1 MDIICLER
9 KCKRLQSTYI
19 SGNGECMNIYDVS
32 EKAGVSIATVSR
44 VLNGNAN
51 VSEKTRQ
58 KVLDVME
65 KCGYT
70 PNAFARG
77 LGLNTMKTIGLLCT
91 DSSNVFQAKAI
102 SYIEQQLQEAGY
114 DSILCCSGYELES
127 KKKCMN
133 LLLNKKVDAI
143 ILISSHFVYATKE
156 ENQYIAD
163 AGAQVP
169 VMILNGEVDAPNVY
183 GVLTDD
189 MACVYKAV
197 TKLYED
203 GLRRILYF
211 YHSNSYSGKKKL
223 EGYEKGIED
232 FKLEKDENL
241 RQFYEASLQEI
252 PKMAEYLLELWESGV
267 RFEGIMTSDDELALG
282 ALKFA
287 KLAGLKV
294 PEQLSVIGY
303 SNSMLATSGV
313 LELTS
318 VDIRLEKVCQ
328 HLISNLLRLFDGEEI
343 PQQAYFS
350 GELIE
355 RETTL

>member
-1 MDIICLER
+1 
-9 KCKRLQSTYI
+9 
-19 SGNGECMNIYDVS
+19 MNIYDIS

-65 KCGYT
+65 KYGYT
-70 PNAFARG
+70 PNVFARG

-91 DSSNVFQAKAI
+91 DSSNIFQAKAI
-102 SYIEQQLQEAGY
+102 SYIEQQLHESGY
-114 DSILCCSGYELES
+114 DSILCCSGYELEN

-143 ILISSHFVYATKE
+143 ILISSHFVYGTKE
-156 ENQYIAD
+156 ENQYIID

-189 MACVYKAV
+189 AACVYKAV
-197 TKLYED
+197 AKLAED
-203 GLRRILYF
+203 GAKRILHF
-211 YHSNSYSGKKKL
+211 YHSNSYSGKKKM
-223 EGYEKGIED
+223 EGYRKGIQEYQLEND
-232 FKLEKDENL
+232 EKLL
-241 RQFYEASLQEI
+241 QYYEASLQDI
-252 PKMAEYLLELWESGV
+252 PKMADYLMELWNSGV
-267 RFEGIMTSDDELALG
+267 KFDGIITSDDELALG
-282 ALKFA
+282 AVKFA
-287 KLAGLKV
+287 KLAGLKI
-294 PEQLSVIGY
+294 PEELSIIGY
-303 SNSMLATSGV
+303 SNSMLATCGV

-318 VDIRLEKVCQ
+318 VDIRLEKLCQ
-328 HLISNLLRLFDGEEI
+328 HLIGSLLRVFDGEEI
-343 PQQAYFS
+343 PQQAYFT

-355 RETTL
+355 RETTR

>member
-1 MDIICLER
+1 
-9 KCKRLQSTYI
+9 
-19 SGNGECMNIYDVS
+19 MNIYDIS

-44 VLNGNAN
+44 VLNGNTN
-51 VSEKTRQ
+51 VSEKTRK

-65 KCGYT
+65 KYGYT
-70 PNAFARG
+70 PNVFARG

-102 SYIEQQLQEAGY
+102 SYIEQQLHSAGY

-143 ILISSHFVYATKE
+143 ILISSHFVYGTKE
-156 ENQYIAD
+156 ENQYIID

-189 MACVYKAV
+189 AACVYKAV
-197 TKLYED
+197 VKLAED
-203 GLRRILYF
+203 GAQRILHF
-211 YHSNSYSGKKKL
+211 YHSNSYSGKKKI
-223 EGYEKGIED
+223 EGYRKAIKEY
-232 FKLEKDENL
+232 KLEKDEKL
-241 RQFYEASLQEI
+241 MQYYKDSLQDI
-252 PKMAEYLLELWESGV
+252 PKMADYLINLWESGV
-267 RFEGIMTSDDELALG
+267 QFDGVITSDDELALG
-282 ALKFA
+282 AVKFA
-287 KLAGLKV
+287 KHAGLKI
-294 PEQLSVIGY
+294 PEDLAIIGY
-303 SNSMLATSGV
+303 SNSMLATCGV

-318 VDIRLEKVCQ
+318 VDIRLEKLCQ
-328 HLISNLLRLFDGEEI
+328 HLISSLLRVFDGEEI
-343 PQQAYFS
+343 PQQAYFT

-355 RETTL
+355 RETTKH

>member
-1 MDIICLER
+1 
-9 KCKRLQSTYI
+9 
-19 SGNGECMNIYDVS
+19 MNIYDIS

-51 VSEKTRQ
+51 VSEKTRK

-65 KCGYT
+65 KYGYT

-77 LGLNTMKTIGLLCT
+77 LGLNSMKTIGLLCT

-143 ILISSHFVYATKE
+143 ILISSHFVYATTE

-163 AGAQVP
+163 AGTQVP

-189 MACVYKAV
+189 AACVHKAAA
-197 TKLYED
+197 KLAGE
-203 GLRRILYF
+203 GIRRILYF

-223 EGYEKGIED
+223 EGYRRGVEEFHLEQDEK
-232 FKLEKDENL
+232 LL
-241 RQFYEASLQEI
+241 QFYEASLQDI
-252 PKMAEYLLELWESGV
+252 PKMAEYLEELWKDGL
-267 RFEGIMTSDDELALG
+267 RFQGMITSDDELALG

-287 KLAGLKV
+287 KSAGLRV
-294 PEQLSVIGY
+294 PEDLSVIGY
-303 SNSMLATSGV
+303 SNSMLATSGI

-318 VDIRLEKVCQ
+318 VDIKLEKICQ
-328 HLISNLLRLFDGEEI
+328 HLISSLLRMFEGEEI
-343 PQQAYFS
+343 PQKAVFS

-355 RETTL
+355 RETTK

>member
-1 MDIICLER
+1 
-9 KCKRLQSTYI
+9 
-19 SGNGECMNIYDVS
+19 MNIYDIS

-44 VLNGNAN
+44 VLNGNTN
-51 VSEKTRQ
+51 VSEKTRK

-65 KCGYT
+65 QYGYT

-91 DSSNVFQAKAI
+91 DSSNIFQAKAI
-102 SYIEQQLQEAGY
+102 SYIEQQLHASGY
-114 DSILCCSGYELES
+114 DSFLCCSGYELES

-143 ILISSHFVYATKE
+143 ILISSHFVYGTEE
-156 ENQYIAD
+156 ENQYIID

-189 MACVYKAV
+189 AACVYKAV
-197 TKLYED
+197 VKLAGD
-203 GLRRILYF
+203 GARRILHF
-211 YHSNSYSGKKKL
+211 YHSYSYSGKKKL
-223 EGYEKGIED
+223 EGYQKGIREC
-232 FKLEKDENL
+232 KLDKDENL
-241 RQFYEASLQEI
+241 LQYYEASLQDI
-252 PKMAEYLLELWESGV
+252 PKMAEYLMKLWNNGV
-267 RFEGIMTSDDELALG
+267 KFDGVITSDDELALG
-282 ALKFA
+282 TVKFA
-287 KLAGLKV
+287 KLAGLRI
-294 PEQLSVIGY
+294 PEDLEIIGY

-318 VDIRLEKVCQ
+318 VDIKLEKICQ
-328 HLISNLLRLFDGEEI
+328 HLISSLLRVFDGEEI
-343 PQQAYFS
+343 PQQAVFS

-355 RETTL
+355 RETTR

>member
-1 MDIICLER
+1 
-9 KCKRLQSTYI
+9 
-19 SGNGECMNIYDVS
+19 MNIYDIS

-44 VLNGNAN
+44 VLNGNTN
-51 VSEKTRQ
+51 VSEKTRK

-65 KCGYT
+65 RYGYT

-102 SYIEQQLQEAGY
+102 SYIEQQLHEAGY
-114 DSILCCSGYELES
+114 DSFLCCSGYELES

-143 ILISSHFVYATKE
+143 ILISSHFVYGTKE
-156 ENQYIAD
+156 ENQYIID

-189 MACVYKAV
+189 AACVYKAV
-197 TKLYED
+197 AKLAD
-203 GLRRILYF
+203 NGIQRILHF

-223 EGYEKGIED
+223 EGYRKGIKE

-241 RQFYEASLQEI
+241 LQYYEASLQDI
-252 PKMAEYLLELWESGV
+252 PKMADYLRKLWESGV
-267 RFEGIMTSDDELALG
+267 KFDGVITSDDELALG
-282 ALKFA
+282 TVKFA
-287 KLAGLKV
+287 KLAGLKI
-294 PEQLSVIGY
+294 PEDLEVIGY

-318 VDIRLEKVCQ
+318 VDIKLEKICQ
-328 HLISNLLRLFDGEEI
+328 HLISSLLRVFDGEEI
-343 PQQAYFS
+343 PQQAVFS
-350 GELIE
+350 GELVM
-355 RETTL
+355 RETTK

>member
-1 MDIICLER
+1 
-9 KCKRLQSTYI
+9 
-19 SGNGECMNIYDVS
+19 MNIYDIS

-44 VLNGNAN
+44 VLNGNTN
-51 VSEKTRQ
+51 VSEKTRK

-65 KCGYT
+65 KYGYT
-70 PNAFARG
+70 PNVFARG

-102 SYIEQQLQEAGY
+102 SYIEQQLHSAGY

-143 ILISSHFVYATKE
+143 ILISSHFVYGTKE
-156 ENQYIAD
+156 ENQYIID

-189 MACVYKAV
+189 AACVYKAV
-197 TKLYED
+197 VKLAED
-203 GLRRILYF
+203 GAQRILHF
-211 YHSNSYSGKKKL
+211 YHSNSYSGKKKI
-223 EGYEKGIED
+223 EGYRKAIKEY
-232 FKLEKDENL
+232 KLEKDEKL
-241 RQFYEASLQEI
+241 MQYYKDSLQDI
-252 PKMAEYLLELWESGV
+252 PKMADYLINLWESGV
-267 RFEGIMTSDDELALG
+267 QFDGVIASDDELALG
-282 ALKFA
+282 AVKFA
-287 KLAGLKV
+287 KLAGLKI
-294 PEQLSVIGY
+294 PEDLAIIGY
-303 SNSMLATSGV
+303 SNSMLATCGV

-318 VDIRLEKVCQ
+318 VDIRLEKLCQ
-328 HLISNLLRLFDGEEI
+328 HLISSLLRVFDGEEI
-343 PQQAYFS
+343 PQQAYFT

-355 RETTL
+355 RETTKH

>member
-1 MDIICLER
+1 
-9 KCKRLQSTYI
+9 
-19 SGNGECMNIYDVS
+19 MNIYDIS

-51 VSEKTRQ
+51 VSEKTR
-58 KVLDVME
+58 KRVLDVME
-65 KCGYT
+65 RYGYT

-77 LGLNTMKTIGLLCT
+77 LGLNSMKTIGLLCT
-91 DSSNVFQAKAI
+91 DSSNIFQAKAI

-143 ILISSHFVYATKE
+143 ILISSHFVYGTEK
-156 ENQYIAD
+156 ENQYIVD

-169 VMILNGEVDAPNVY
+169 VMILNGEVDAPNIY

-189 MACVYKAV
+189 EACTYKAV
-197 TKLYED
+197 TKLAKD
-203 GLRRILYF
+203 GIRKILYF

-223 EGYEKGIED
+223 EGYRRGVED
-232 FKLEKDENL
+232 YGLEQDESL
-241 RQFYEASLQEI
+241 LQFYEQSLQDI
-252 PKMAEYLLELWESGV
+252 PKMAEYLWKLWESGV
-267 RFEGIMTSDDELALG
+267 RFEGILTSDDELALG

-287 KLAGLKV
+287 KFAGLKV
-294 PEQLSVIGY
+294 PEDLSVIGY

-318 VDIRLEKVCQ
+318 VDIKLEKICQ
-328 HLISNLLRLFDGEEI
+328 HLISSLLRVFDGEEI

-350 GELIE
+350 GELLE
-355 RETTL
+355 RDTTL